1 MTDSNN
7 NEDKITNDLSQKAP
21 KRRMSWDERKFNFIE
36 LHRHFDKWKK
46 LKTLYLHCSI
56 ISGVICIF
64 SLAIGVYLFIEKSDS
79 LQSYTVTI
87 ITTCVLGTGSLGT
100 FAKSLTSLKGFITEN
115 NDKKDDK
122 KIDTENSSIDNIIER
137 SRRNCPK
144 KLDSLEKSPLLFMK
158 QLNQNIN
165 VMMFLHE
172 MMMNE
177 DCENYKDD
185 KVNEKD
191 KPKTNA
197 NNKQENNKNDK
208 VNKMDNILDDS
219 VYHMMKNV
227 RKYIFTKYQKDE
239 KMQYNVEERHYVF
252 AILVLMIVAANKT
265 SNIVKSINKGNE
277 EINCKCLKC
286 LVRDM
291 KILVEKCANKEHSE
305 ENQNKTSSADNL
317 INKSLSNSKSK
328 IIESLNDKK
337 MNVNVNVSMDTIE
350 VNIRVV
356 LLEIMKTSDWI
367 ETQIDTQN
375 EKNIKNEMDQLN
387 KSIEKLRSNLISMKD
402 DL

>member
-46 LKTLYLHCSI
+46 LRTLYLQCSV

-122 KIDTENSSIDNIIER
+122 KLDTENSSIDNIIER

-165 VMMFLHE
+165 VMMFLRTISISLMSFSFLILTIITIILIITYSNFSIFHYLPIMLIIYSIFCLSWVIGTVPCAKIYIPMLDE
-172 MMMNE
+172 TMMNE

-291 KILVEKCANKEHSE
+291 KILVESINAY
-305 ENQNKTSSADNL
+305 TS
-317 INKSLSNSKSK
+317 
-328 IIESLNDKK
+328 
-337 MNVNVNVSMDTIE
+337 V
-350 VNIRVV
+350 
-356 LLEIMKTSDWI
+356 
-367 ETQIDTQN
+367 
-375 EKNIKNEMDQLN
+375 
-387 KSIEKLRSNLISMKD
+387 
-402 DL
+402 